1 VNKQTIDRQGIDR
14 RRHKRHRVACAAA
27 IQRSTVAEPVKSK
40 TIDVSDG
47 GAMLAIPVKVVPR
60 LSERVRVVLALPRST
75 PNTYMVEEISM
86 DALVIRHQPMEA
98 DDVVGVALQFQVPK
112 DLGLEV

>member
-1 VNKQTIDRQGIDR
+1 MNKHTTQTAER
-14 RRHKRHRVACAAA
+14 RKHKRHKITCQVALHRAAKD
-27 IQRSTVAEPVKSK
+27 EVKSK

-60 LSERVRVVLALPRST
+60 LSERVKVVLALPRST
-75 PNTYMVEEISM
+75 PNTYMVEEISL

-98 DDVVGVALQFQVPK
+98 DDVVGVALQFQTPK

>member
-1 VNKQTIDRQGIDR
+1 MHKHTTERQAIDR
-14 RRHKRHRVACAAA
+14 RKHKRHRVACAAS
-27 IQRSTVAEPVKSK
+27 IHRSAVAEPVTSK

-60 LSERVRVVLALPRST
+60 LSERVKVVLALPRST
-75 PNTYMVEEISM
+75 PNTYMVEEISL

-98 DDVVGVALQFQVPK
+98 DDVVGVALQFQMPK